1 MVWKM
6 LLLMMVMNRRYDGTT
21 GMNEV
26 QYSTVL
32 DYYVVGRLLLL
43 GEIILIIIIQ

>member
-32 DYYVVGRLLLL
+32 DYVVGRLLLV
-43 GEIILIIIIQ
+43 GEIIFIIIQ